1 MRAKFGIAVIVS
13 ALTIV
18 AISHSLGVSRAA
30 ASNSDDKAAIA
41 TLENRLTDAFNKMD
55 PGAAMTFYM
64 KDADAVY
71 FEDVLPFQ
79 IKGWNSLN
87 EGTRGFYKEMK
98 VTQWQASVEALS
110 VEVSGKLAAAHF
122 IVPIKW
128 TDKNGQHFERA
139 RGTHI
144 FKKVDG
150 KWLIWHEHL
159 SVPFDPATGK
169 AVLDASPSKD

>member
-1 MRAKFGIAVIVS
+1 MRAKFGIAVVIS

-18 AISHSLGVSRAA
+18 AVARHFGVSRAL
-30 ASNSDDKAAIA
+30 ASEDDDKAQIA
-41 TLENRLTDAFNKMD
+41 TLEKGLTDAFNKMD
-55 PGAAMTFYM
+55 PGAVMTFYM

-71 FEDVLPFQ
+71 FEDILPFQ
-79 IKGWNSLN
+79 IKGWDSLN
-87 EGTRGFYKEMK
+87 KGTRDFYKEMK

-110 VEVSGKLAAAHF
+110 VEVSGDLAAGHF

-128 TDKNGQHFERA
+128 TDKYGKHSELA

-169 AVLDASPSKD
+169 AVLEATP

>member
-1 MRAKFGIAVIVS
+1 MRAKFGIAVVIS

-18 AISHSLGVSRAA
+18 AVAHSLGVSRAT
-30 ASNSDDKAAIA
+30 ASDSDDKAAIA
-41 TLENRLTDAFNKMD
+41 TLENRLTGAFNKMD
-55 PGAAMTFYM
+55 PGAVMTFCM
-64 KDADAVY
+64 NDTDAVY

-79 IKGWNSLN
+79 LKGWNSLN
-87 EGTRGFYKEMK
+87 KATRDFYQEMK
-98 VTQWQASVEALS
+98 VTQWHASVEALS
-110 VEVSGKLAAAHF
+110 VEVSGDLAAAHF
-122 IVPIKW
+122 IVPMRW
-128 TDKNGQHFERA
+128 TDKNGKHFERA

-144 FKKVDG
+144 LKKVDG